1 MCHGRWTV
9 RPSPRW
15 IEVRSATTALGLIA
29 AGDQLPCSFPSASA
43 ALGRL
48 SFLPYIL
55 LSILHFFCDLAGYF
69 LAFLF
74 INKVVFLELLVVEA
88 IIEIIV
94 ECISLVPMD
103 SQITVPGGEVMNVD
117 EEAPENMH
125 VERVG
130 SPTEIVAESENEP
143 DHSPCAD
150 PAVKMEKRKRRDPAH
165 DGHARAVP
173 DDDEGDLDSPTK
185 RPLRCSDAPLS
196 ASEMRAMLSGHL
208 TEMKSAWGAFQS
220 RIEKVENDQSRCSF
234 EVTNLQGR
242 TRVLE
247 KDAVNQKKTLEQN
260 STAIDNLAQEVQG
273 MKVRLDNMQ
282 VKAPGGPPPP
292 GPPVHDPWA
301 DFLRLR
307 DQQPVRGVN
316 DFPGVSSKP
325 GASTNPDGDRG
336 DMLSEDEKKTLV
348 VGGWL
353 QDTRRA
359 TIEEESMILF
369 SNEEI
374 KPLLDSD
381 KLAVFGPR
389 RSVGMLKFLERPGEC
404 YGDVKERMWKVVK
417 AVAALKTTLPSTRVG
432 GDAKVMWTSFVKT
445 KNARARS
452 AHVSMIR
459 RVAVGL
465 AKDNACE
472 AGGIGPSVNC
482 ADVQSY
488 DCDWSLGTIW
498 CGQEKLG
505 SATHRQPREDEV
517 ITIGAGWISVSAVA
531 RCIGYSSDEVKSA
544 FEKAIPAVF
553 EEEGDYFFSFVCK
566 TALGKTWSMKLLV
579 KIMGGIHLIQNI
591 FTGLPIVHLINGIG
605 RVILGSL
612 HCHTGVPNAVY
623 QAAVIEF
630 AKACPRKFRH
640 LPLLCGIDANEVP
653 RWNEDEDERA
663 FVESGSS
670 NLNLLVSEMLNIGAS
685 ACGPREC
692 DRSSPTHFPRD
703 ITRAG
708 RHIDMI
714 FSRQA
719 NVGSLNID
727 AERRH
732 VIGSDH
738 ALLYG
743 ELSTA
748 TGRSKHVWGNDSR
761 PRWVVQELPGD
772 FTIVDDDDLQQLAKK
787 YTKPLFSKAYRDN
800 DEIKQAISDAK
811 LDMKPTSWK
820 RVHRLRRAARK
831 QWHDERRTSI
841 LNGDW
846 GEYRAL
852 QKEKHR
858 CRGWWGSLL
867 AERSAL
873 DLTRDVVD
881 HLSSKIVDEK
891 GVNWDDELTSLV
903 QGVTSDGDF
912 VPFTILD
919 VRVELQQMKTR
930 SAVGPGGISV
940 HLLREIASHDTLQY
954 GLLDLINHIVRTQ
967 EQPSAWEESFLALL
981 AKCKSPSRPSD
992 LRPICVSS
1000 AFHKLISRL
1009 VCARC
1014 LPLVRRGSR
1023 ISCCGKGRQSADLVG
1038 SISRIRD
1045 VTKEWCEPL
1054 LLCKL
1059 DVAGAFDR
1067 IDRRRVAKLLLDRL
1081 GGLGCSSELKFL
1093 LKQLHTHTLVG
1104 NVPGGRTIKLRPNI
1118 GIKQG
1123 APESAELFG
1132 LVVDSL
1138 LTDLVSHPKWTEF
1151 GDPFAELGVTLLF
1164 YQDDIFLVEND
1175 LPKLA
1180 RRIRAVGRCLQQ
1192 AGLQL
1197 ATDKTKIVANEHYK
1211 GCRRVRVAQDEF
1223 QVAPL
1228 GDSLKVL
1235 GIPFSLSH
1243 DASEQAKVL
1252 IGRTREALHAHL
1264 DILVATCI
1272 PSPVVAVHGM
1282 VETAAAVKPEGCA
1295 TVQLSV
1301 RWLVQISAHMNMCAC
1316 MCGLEDLENAPV
1328 LNLLLHFVMPRGD
1341 FFVVCFLFG
1350 LGGVQLPTAAPGDD
1364 PYLTGCWDNE
1374 WGTDGLS
1381 APATSSTSAPLDNVT
1396 VAPPGPQPGDGPT
1409 TSATPLTSCP
1419 ASSSPSTT
1427 WTYEDYAAHMA
1438 NAWDEEISLALQE
1451 DELDT
1456 AIPEI
1461 TPEATHVPTTVLWS
1475 VQSTL
1480 TWEAQQESTSRP
1492 SSSSASPWTPSPSTT
1507 VAVVDIDHVNE
1518 NPLEQ
1523 DNINVNP
1530 LEQNNMVHNV
1540 VAAPVVDWWEAIKD
1554 RRNIR
1559 GRSTHNMQPVTS
1571 CTDVP
1576 AYARD
1581 PSSLLGPTASSG
1593 RPAYNNLP
1601 LDGGVSSSSSSASGH
1616 DDPWLAW
1623 TSSDGSGVN
1632 LSDGDSEPGVIQ
1644 RFGKWRVGRDRWH
1657 RPDGS
1662 LINRGRQNLDTSEVA
1677 ASATLE
1683 LPTIAEE
1690 ENGLA
1695 VSGVH
1700 LHSGE
1705 PVVTVSTAAGEMFHV
1720 RSSQPNQEACSDANS
1735 TTASNGTGTS
1745 SSASSAVGFWQHGVW
1760 VARPRTAQ
1768 EQRAHIGGRG
1778 QQRTQRKQQRVRD
1791 WQNGLWKPAWL
1802 VQYARDRDRRLR
1814 DHEHA
1819 TTVPEPGV
1827 ETTAST
1833 QADDDWI
1840 QDPVTGWWSRS
1851 ALGLDLLLHYRYTV
1865 AYNYV
1870 DNVDTVF
1877 FAFYVQYV
1885 RYKVFY
1891 YRDKVVL
1898 LLHVL
1903 YERHFQYRMFDYFN
1917 HYMPRHKL
1925 LPYLDTYGGDTHL
1938 PWLLAQHSFIGQF
1951 RTAPEEEDESEVA
1964 SMMQLTPAERT
1975 RLAEDGVPVN
1985 IIDRLEAYFESLQR
1999 QQDADRGPEGRWAMS
2014 RVHQRMQDGM
2024 EALDT
2029 LFEIVGRRLVPR
2041 GYWPIQRLPSSATVR
2056 TSMYQWAQNLGR
2068 MVVDL
2073 VEAHLQ
2079 TPLQAD
2085 ELAATS
2091 QFLRDH
2097 PPPES
2102 VSDASASIV
2111 LGAPDS
2117 SLPGPDHAAGAPIH
2131 GAAGSATHSTVGHL
2145 ASSSSSSGPSTSS
2158 RDRSR
2163 SPTVRV
2169 ERGPANEVSDTGG
2182 GIGQIFPDFDG
2193 SQVGNESSTF
2203 FSPECYH
2210 WLTSEMRPVLEGEL
2224 RGVWAEPATGSA
2236 DVQPASST
2244 TSSTTTTI
2252 VEEDFTSVVLVQSHL
2267 VLKGDSILDED
2278 VLFHTYV
2285 DLHGDMFEYLHDN
2298 WPSSLESSV
2307 SALAHGGQIDIIDF
2321 VRRLLDRQRKLRR
2334 EEQLLGEALEEAIT
2348 WLPHPQQ
2355 ALPLNA
2361 AEYERFVYNY
2371 IARLSASGSAS
2382 GSADPPPPD
2391 TQLCQ
2396 GILPPWWLVSG
2407 GEPGAITFV
2416 AWATR
2421 RLPAQWLAVVTMSV
2435 CYIWCKVTPTPRCST
2450 GLLTRHVQYLLK
2462 FCVKTL
2468 GWLTVADFVSDV
2480 HLHASLRQPL
2490 LELAFIVVVAHP
2502 LLDPVLYIVIA
2513 VAVLEEVDAVHSFVA
2528 VLSLLL
2534 RLAVLRRVSVPP
2546 AVLHLTGVAAVMDLL
2561 VLNVWTELLAA
2572 C

>member
-1 MCHGRWTV
+1 M
-9 RPSPRW
+9 
-15 IEVRSATTALGLIA
+15 
-29 AGDQLPCSFPSASA
+29 
-43 ALGRL
+43 
-48 SFLPYIL
+48 
-55 LSILHFFCDLAGYF
+55 
-69 LAFLF
+69 
-74 INKVVFLELLVVEA
+74 
-88 IIEIIV
+88 
-94 ECISLVPMD
+94 
-103 SQITVPGGEVMNVD
+103 
-117 EEAPENMH
+117 
-125 VERVG
+125 
-130 SPTEIVAESENEP
+130 
-143 DHSPCAD
+143 
-150 PAVKMEKRKRRDPAH
+150 
-165 DGHARAVP
+165 
-173 DDDEGDLDSPTK
+173 
-185 RPLRCSDAPLS
+185 
-196 ASEMRAMLSGHL
+196 
-208 TEMKSAWGAFQS
+208 
-220 RIEKVENDQSRCSF
+220 
-234 EVTNLQGR
+234 
-242 TRVLE
+242 
-247 KDAVNQKKTLEQN
+247 
-260 STAIDNLAQEVQG
+260 
-273 MKVRLDNMQ
+273 
-282 VKAPGGPPPP
+282 
-292 GPPVHDPWA
+292 
-301 DFLRLR
+301 
-307 DQQPVRGVN
+307 
-316 DFPGVSSKP
+316 
-325 GASTNPDGDRG
+325 
-336 DMLSEDEKKTLV
+336 
-348 VGGWL
+348 
-353 QDTRRA
+353 
-359 TIEEESMILF
+359 
-369 SNEEI
+369 
-374 KPLLDSD
+374 
-381 KLAVFGPR
+381 
-389 RSVGMLKFLERPGEC
+389 
-404 YGDVKERMWKVVK
+404 
-417 AVAALKTTLPSTRVG
+417 
-432 GDAKVMWTSFVKT
+432 
-445 KNARARS
+445 
-452 AHVSMIR
+452 
-459 RVAVGL
+459 
-465 AKDNACE
+465 
-472 AGGIGPSVNC
+472 
-482 ADVQSY
+482 
-488 DCDWSLGTIW
+488 
-498 CGQEKLG
+498 
-505 SATHRQPREDEV
+505 
-517 ITIGAGWISVSAVA
+517 
-531 RCIGYSSDEVKSA
+531 
-544 FEKAIPAVF
+544 
-553 EEEGDYFFSFVCK
+553 
-566 TALGKTWSMKLLV
+566 
-579 KIMGGIHLIQNI
+579 
-591 FTGLPIVHLINGIG
+591 
-605 RVILGSL
+605 
-612 HCHTGVPNAVY
+612 
-623 QAAVIEF
+623 
-630 AKACPRKFRH
+630 
-640 LPLLCGIDANEVP
+640 
-653 RWNEDEDERA
+653 
-663 FVESGSS
+663 
-670 NLNLLVSEMLNIGAS
+670 
-685 ACGPREC
+685 
-692 DRSSPTHFPRD
+692 
-703 ITRAG
+703 
-708 RHIDMI
+708 
-714 FSRQA
+714 
-719 NVGSLNID
+719 
-727 AERRH
+727 
-732 VIGSDH
+732 
-738 ALLYG
+738 
-743 ELSTA
+743 
-748 TGRSKHVWGNDSR
+748 
-761 PRWVVQELPGD
+761 
-772 FTIVDDDDLQQLAKK
+772 
-787 YTKPLFSKAYRDN
+787 
-800 DEIKQAISDAK
+800 
-811 LDMKPTSWK
+811 
-820 RVHRLRRAARK
+820 
-831 QWHDERRTSI
+831 
-841 LNGDW
+841 
-846 GEYRAL
+846 
-852 QKEKHR
+852 
-858 CRGWWGSLL
+858 
-867 AERSAL
+867 
-873 DLTRDVVD
+873 
-881 HLSSKIVDEK
+881 
-891 GVNWDDELTSLV
+891 
-903 QGVTSDGDF
+903 
-912 VPFTILD
+912 
-919 VRVELQQMKTR
+919 
-930 SAVGPGGISV
+930 
-940 HLLREIASHDTLQY
+940 
-954 GLLDLINHIVRTQ
+954 
-967 EQPSAWEESFLALL
+967 
-981 AKCKSPSRPSD
+981 
-992 LRPICVSS
+992 
-1000 AFHKLISRL
+1000 
-1009 VCARC
+1009 
-1014 LPLVRRGSR
+1014 
-1023 ISCCGKGRQSADLVG
+1023 
-1038 SISRIRD
+1038 
-1045 VTKEWCEPL
+1045 
-1054 LLCKL
+1054 
-1059 DVAGAFDR
+1059 
-1067 IDRRRVAKLLLDRL
+1067 
-1081 GGLGCSSELKFL
+1081 
-1093 LKQLHTHTLVG
+1093 
-1104 NVPGGRTIKLRPNI
+1104 
-1118 GIKQG
+1118 
-1123 APESAELFG
+1123 
-1132 LVVDSL
+1132 
-1138 LTDLVSHPKWTEF
+1138 
-1151 GDPFAELGVTLLF
+1151 
-1164 YQDDIFLVEND
+1164 
-1175 LPKLA
+1175 
-1180 RRIRAVGRCLQQ
+1180 
-1192 AGLQL
+1192 
-1197 ATDKTKIVANEHYK
+1197 
-1211 GCRRVRVAQDEF
+1211 
-1223 QVAPL
+1223 
-1228 GDSLKVL
+1228 
-1235 GIPFSLSH
+1235 
-1243 DASEQAKVL
+1243 
-1252 IGRTREALHAHL
+1252 
-1264 DILVATCI
+1264 
-1272 PSPVVAVHGM
+1272 
-1282 VETAAAVKPEGCA
+1282 
-1295 TVQLSV
+1295 QLSV

-1833 QADDDWI
+1833 QDVPPSPISTSSQTSCSSWQTPTQADDDWI

-1851 ALGLDLLLHYRYTV
+1851 ARTYTNMAETPQNLQADTWTDWSTNTGWPTPSSGSTGEWDWTYSSTTATQWHTTMLTTLTPCSSPSTCSTSGTRCSTTGIKLSSCSTSSTSGTSSTGCSTTSTTTCPGTNCSPTSTPMGVTLIYPGSWPSTPSLVNESGVNFEASCGTTCTTTSSEGASSVPGHGLFPEV
-1865 AYNYV
+1865 
-1870 DNVDTVF
+1870 
-1877 FAFYVQYV
+1877 
-1885 RYKVFY
+1885 
-1891 YRDKVVL
+1891 
-1898 LLHVL
+1898 
-1903 YERHFQYRMFDYFN
+1903 
-1917 HYMPRHKL
+1917 
-1925 LPYLDTYGGDTHL
+1925 
-1938 PWLLAQHSFIGQF
+1938 

-2267 VLKGDSILDED
+2267 VLKGDSILDEVGKPLSSSTSSSSSSSTSSRTCSSTPTSTCTATCSSTCTTTGPPHWNQVCQLGLSTSTSTTTSTRSQSD
-2278 VLFHTYV
+2278 VV
-2285 DLHGDMFEYLHDN
+2285 RDAVN
-2298 WPSSLESSV
+2298 Q
-2307 SALAHGGQIDIIDF
+2307 ALAHGGQIDIIDF

-2391 TQLCQ
+2391 T
-2396 GILPPWWLVSG
+2396 S
-2407 GEPGAITFV
+2407 
-2416 AWATR
+2416 
-2421 RLPAQWLAVVTMSV
+2421 LAV
-2435 CYIWCKVTPTPRCST
+2435 
-2450 GLLTRHVQYLLK
+2450 LL
-2462 FCVKTL
+2462 
-2468 GWLTVADFVSDV
+2468 
-2480 HLHASLRQPL
+2480 QPNFP
-2490 LELAFIVVVAHP
+2490 E
-2502 LLDPVLYIVIA
+2502 D
-2513 VAVLEEVDAVHSFVA
+2513 VDAVQAALPGYPPSMVA
-2528 VLSLLL
+2528 GLRRRAWRDHLRRLGYTQTASSVARRRDYERVLYLVQSDPNTPVLNWPPDTPRPVPPQVLRENFGLANRRRLRVRRPPPRFTETAPPRARLHRRRCAPAAGPRALHRHRRRRAGGSRRRALL
-2534 RLAVLRRVSVPP
+2534 RRRVVPP
-2546 AVLHLTGVAAVMDLL
+2546 ASPGRASQSERPASRAAPDRSRSRDGPPGVERVD
-2561 VLNVWTELLAA
+2561 
-2572 C
+2572 